1 MLLGNVP
8 DAIARMEHLRK
19 AGVVFSL
26 DDFGTGYSSLGYLKR
41 LPLQQIKIDRSFVR
55 DVLDDPNDS
64 AIVRTILA
72 LAQSL
77 DLHVVAEGVESV
89 GQLSFLRLHG
99 CTGFQGYLFGRP
111 APLESWDELL
121 FLDLQDNVA

>member
-1 MLLGNVP
+1 MMADVLP
-8 DAIARMEHLRK
+8 QLRVGGATLVVSVA
-19 AGVVFSL
+19 AGVTIAAYEAAF
-26 DDFGTGYSSLGYLKR
+26 
-41 LPLQQIKIDRSFVR
+41 PA
-55 DVLDDPNDS
+55 S